1 MANSTVEIL
10 TTNYSGQ
17 TADIT
22 FSPCSGGTINL
33 GSQILPYNY
42 VTDYYYGDYS
52 LYFSAYNSTCTFSIP
67 CPSPTPTTTVTPT
80 VTPTPTITPTPT
92 LPFTLKVQSQLA
104 GVTINSL
111 DQVGDLF
118 TYTITSGSFP
128 ITNNSVYGTHSSTG
142 ILGSANVTLNFN
154 SSVPSTFTITKNGT
168 ELVNF
173 PASSGLNQTYQIG
186 NQLSNIL
193 STDVI
198 IIKFA

>member
-1 MANSTVEIL
+1 MAK
-10 TTNYSGQ
+10 
-17 TADIT
+17 ARP
-22 FSPCSGGTINL
+22 F
-33 GSQILPYNY
+33 
-42 VTDYYYGDYS
+42 
-52 LYFSAYNSTCTFSIP
+52 AYNTGAPIAG
-67 CPSPTPTTTVTPT
+67 TT
-80 VTPTPTITPTPT
+80 
-92 LPFTLKVQSQLA
+92 
-104 GVTINSL
+104 
-111 DQVGDLF
+111 QVGNLAVG
-118 TYTITSGSFP
+118 YPTSGSFP